1 MKRLLFLT
9 IVLVSLADIHA
20 QKHGAGLVMDWKALE
35 KIPKKAPLLTRE
47 YTSFP
52 KSYSLKK
59 YCPIPGDQSSYGTC
73 TGWATAYAGR
83 TIVEAIQN
91 GWTDKQ
97 KITSEAFAPLYI
109 YYMIKDKNVKG
120 CLEGTSIE
128 RALSVMKEK
137 GVVKKRSLDALC
149 VETVKSSLATEAL
162 RYRID
167 DYFTLFGQQHKQDE
181 VIRVTKKALVENCPV
196 LVGMNIYTSLSY
208 AREYWDGK
216 HDESRGNHAMCVVG
230 YDDTKYGGS
239 FEIMNSWGESW
250 GNNGFIWVPYK
261 TFSENA
267 GWALELYMKPKSA
280 PVEKKEQKTVETNS
294 FAGNLSMKLSTGQTL
309 KTTLGTKNGFKYY
322 KVTQSLTSGTR
333 YRIYVGNNQP
343 GYVYVFSADEQ
354 KNVAV
359 NFPTNGLSAALTY
372 KTNTI
377 ALPNENM
384 WLELDDTRGTDYL
397 CILFSKY
404 SVDTNSLLNHLKTG
418 RGNNFYE
425 KVQNGFSKYLVPQ
438 SQIKFS
444 SSTMSFTASSDKAMV
459 PLFVEFTHK

>member
-208 AREYWDGK
+208 AREYWDG
-216 HDESRGNHAMCVVG
+216 
-230 YDDTKYGGS
+230 
-239 FEIMNSWGESW
+239 
-250 GNNGFIWVPYK
+250 
-261 TFSENA
+261 
-267 GWALELYMKPKSA
+267 
-280 PVEKKEQKTVETNS
+280 
-294 FAGNLSMKLSTGQTL
+294 
-309 KTTLGTKNGFKYY
+309 
-322 KVTQSLTSGTR
+322 
-333 YRIYVGNNQP
+333 
-343 GYVYVFSADEQ
+343 
-354 KNVAV
+354 
-359 NFPTNGLSAALTY
+359 
-372 KTNTI
+372 
-377 ALPNENM
+377 
-384 WLELDDTRGTDYL
+384 
-397 CILFSKY
+397 
-404 SVDTNSLLNHLKTG
+404 
-418 RGNNFYE
+418 
-425 KVQNGFSKYLVPQ
+425 
-438 SQIKFS
+438 
-444 SSTMSFTASSDKAMV
+444 
-459 PLFVEFTHK
+459 